1 MGTSGLDKA
10 VKSGAPLVEVTI
22 KFNEGID
29 YVAATTLINSLSE
42 ELHLHEQPWYN
53 EPRLRVGSATKES
66 LEKLF
71 GWKLKRIPLVLV
83 SEKTGKPEETEFYCW
98 DSENE
103 PQYFPNE
110 IEGLIED
117 IGYSQPGADDEGQW
131 YE

>member
-1 MGTSGLDKA
+1 MGTSGLEKA
-10 VKSGAPLVEVTI
+10 VKGGAPLVEITVRY
-22 KFNEGID
+22 KDGVD

-53 EPRLRVGSATKES
+53 DSKLRVGASTKEA

-71 GWKLKRIPLVLV
+71 GWKLKRVPLVIV
-83 SEKTGKPEETEFYCW
+83 NEKTGKSEKTEFYRW

-103 PQYFPNE
+103 PVYYPKQ
-110 IEGLIED
+110 IEGLIKN
-117 IGYSQPGADDEGQW
+117 ISYSQPGADDDGQW